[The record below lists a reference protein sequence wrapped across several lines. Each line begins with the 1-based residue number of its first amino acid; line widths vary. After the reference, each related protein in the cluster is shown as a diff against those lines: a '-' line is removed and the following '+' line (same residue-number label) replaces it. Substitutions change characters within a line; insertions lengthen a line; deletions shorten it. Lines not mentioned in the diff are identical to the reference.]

1 MLKRNSITSIISA
14 VNKEDVETKFKAQLY
29 SGENENGMK
38 RYVVSLTVYS
48 KTEVWDNIEVMHDI
62 VYNFHTLKYNPQE
75 SDETWNLILTQEEV
89 DIIFHSMLQDAVNKV
104 DIIFHSMLQ
113 DAVNKEAETM
123 LQYFNKNIVSALYSK
138 VIGKINNLDEDSIE
152 EYGRYILNSNS
163 KDRINKIVANRRG
176 KK

>member
-14 VNKEDVETKFKAQLY
+14 VNKEDVEIKFKAQLY

-48 KTEVWDNIEVMHDI
+48 KTEVWNNVEIMHDI
-62 VYNFHTLKYNPQE
+62 IYNFHTLKHNPQE
-75 SDETWNLILTQEEV
+75 SDETWNLLLTQEEV
-89 DIIFHSMLQDAVNKV
+89 DVIFHN
-104 DIIFHSMLQ
+104 MLQ
-113 DAVNKEAETM
+113 DAVNKEVETM

-176 KK
+176 KKWHLHMKE

>member
-14 VNKEDVETKFKAQLY
+14 VNKEDVEIKFKAQLY

-62 VYNFHTLKYNPQE
+62 VYNFHTLKHNPQE
-75 SDETWNLILTQEEV
+75 SDETWNLLLTQEEV
-89 DIIFHSMLQDAVNKV
+89 DVIFHN
-104 DIIFHSMLQ
+104 MLQ

-123 LQYFNKNIVSALYSK
+123 LQYFNKNIVSTLYSK

>member
-48 KTEVWDNIEVMHDI
+48 KTEVWDNVEVMHDI
-62 VYNFHTLKYNPQE
+62 VYNFHTLKHNPQE
-75 SDETWNLILTQEEV
+75 SDETWNLILTQEE
-89 DIIFHSMLQDAVNKV
+89 V

>member
-14 VNKEDVETKFKAQLY
+14 VNKEDVEIKFKAQLY

-62 VYNFHTLKYNPQE
+62 VYNFHTLKHNPQE
-75 SDETWNLILTQEEV
+75 SDETWNLLLTQEEV
-89 DIIFHSMLQDAVNKV
+89 DVIFHN
-104 DIIFHSMLQ
+104 MLQ
-113 DAVNKEAETM
+113 DAVNKEVETM
-123 LQYFNKNIVSALYSK
+123 SQYFNKNIVSALYSK

>member
-14 VNKEDVETKFKAQLY
+14 VNKEDVEIKFKAQLY

-62 VYNFHTLKYNPQE
+62 VYNFHTLKQIPQE
-75 SDETWNLILTQEEV
+75 SDETWNLLLTQEEV
-89 DIIFHSMLQDAVNKV
+89 DVIFHN
-104 DIIFHSMLQ
+104 MLQ

>member
-62 VYNFHTLKYNPQE
+62 VYNFHTLKHNPQE
-75 SDETWNLILTQEEV
+75 SDETWNLLLTQEEV
-89 DIIFHSMLQDAVNKV
+89 DVIFHN
-104 DIIFHSMLQ
+104 MLQ
-113 DAVNKEAETM
+113 DAVNKELETM

>member
-48 KTEVWDNIEVMHDI
+48 KTEVWDNIEIMHDI
-62 VYNFHTLKYNPQE
+62 VYNFHTLKHNPQE

-89 DIIFHSMLQDAVNKV
+89 DV
-104 DIIFHSMLQ
+104 IFHSMLQ

>member
-14 VNKEDVETKFKAQLY
+14 VNKEDVEIKFKAQLY

-38 RYVVSLTVYS
+38 RYVLSLTVYS

-62 VYNFHTLKYNPQE
+62 VYNFHTLKHNPQE
-75 SDETWNLILTQEEV
+75 SDETWNLILTQEEI
-89 DIIFHSMLQDAVNKV
+89 DIIFHSM
-104 DIIFHSMLQ
+104 IQ
-113 DAVNKEAETM
+113 DAVNKEVETM

>member
-89 DIIFHSMLQDAVNKV
+89 DVIFHN
-104 DIIFHSMLQ
+104 MLQ
-113 DAVNKEAETM
+113 DAVNKEVETM

>member
-38 RYVVSLTVYS
+38 RYVVSLTIYS

-62 VYNFHTLKYNPQE
+62 VYNFHTLKHNPQE
-75 SDETWNLILTQEEV
+75 SDETWNLLLTQEEV
-89 DIIFHSMLQDAVNKV
+89 DVIFHN
-104 DIIFHSMLQ
+104 MLQ

>member
-48 KTEVWDNIEVMHDI
+48 KTEVWDNVEVMHDI
-62 VYNFHTLKYNPQE
+62 VYNFHTLKHNPQE

-89 DIIFHSMLQDAVNKV
+89 DIIFHN
-104 DIIFHSMLQ
+104 MLQ

>member
-1 MLKRNSITSIISA
+1 MLKRNSITSITSIIS
-14 VNKEDVETKFKAQLY
+14 KEDVETKFKAQLY

-62 VYNFHTLKYNPQE
+62 VYNFHTLKHNPQE
-75 SDETWNLILTQEEV
+75 SDETWSLILTQEE
-89 DIIFHSMLQDAVNKV
+89 V

>member
-1 MLKRNSITSIISA
+1 MLKRNSIISIISA
-14 VNKEDVETKFKAQLY
+14 VNKEDVEIKFKAQLY

-62 VYNFHTLKYNPQE
+62 VYNFHTLKHNPQE
-75 SDETWNLILTQEEV
+75 SDETWNLLLTQEEV
-89 DIIFHSMLQDAVNKV
+89 DVIFHN
-104 DIIFHSMLQ
+104 MLQ
-113 DAVNKEAETM
+113 DAVNKEVETM

>member
-75 SDETWNLILTQEEV
+75 SDETWNMILTQEEV
-89 DIIFHSMLQDAVNKV
+89 DVIFHN
-104 DIIFHSMLQ
+104 MLQ

>member
-48 KTEVWDNIEVMHDI
+48 KTEVWDNVEIMHDI
-62 VYNFHTLKYNPQE
+62 VYNFHTLKHNPQE

-89 DIIFHSMLQDAVNKV
+89 DIIFHSMLQDAVNKEV
-104 DIIFHSMLQ
+104 
-113 DAVNKEAETM
+113 ETM

>member
-1 MLKRNSITSIISA
+1 MHKRNSITSIISA
-14 VNKEDVETKFKAQLY
+14 VNKEDVEIKFKAQLY

-62 VYNFHTLKYNPQE
+62 VYNFHTLKHNPQE

-89 DIIFHSMLQDAVNKV
+89 DVIFHN
-104 DIIFHSMLQ
+104 MLQ
-113 DAVNKEAETM
+113 DAVNKEVETM

>member
-14 VNKEDVETKFKAQLY
+14 VNKEEVETKFKAQLY

-38 RYVVSLTVYS
+38 RYVLSLTVYS

-62 VYNFHTLKYNPQE
+62 VYNFHTLKHNPQE
-75 SDETWNLILTQEEV
+75 SDETWNLILTQEEI
-89 DIIFHSMLQDAVNKV
+89 DIIFHSM
-104 DIIFHSMLQ
+104 IQ

>member
-14 VNKEDVETKFKAQLY
+14 VNKEEVETKFKAQLY

-62 VYNFHTLKYNPQE
+62 VYNFHTLKHNPQE

-89 DIIFHSMLQDAVNKV
+89 DVIFHN
-104 DIIFHSMLQ
+104 MLQ
-113 DAVNKEAETM
+113 DAVNKEVETM

>member
-14 VNKEDVETKFKAQLY
+14 VNKEDVEIKFKAQLY

-62 VYNFHTLKYNPQE
+62 VYNFHTLKHNPQE
-75 SDETWNLILTQEEV
+75 SDETWNLLLTQEEV
-89 DIIFHSMLQDAVNKV
+89 DVIFHN
-104 DIIFHSMLQ
+104 MLQ
-113 DAVNKEAETM
+113 DAVNKEVETM

-138 VIGKINNLDEDSIE
+138 VIGKINNLDEDSIQ

>member
-38 RYVVSLTVYS
+38 RYVLSLTVYS

-62 VYNFHTLKYNPQE
+62 VYNFHTLKHNPQE

-89 DIIFHSMLQDAVNKV
+89 DVIFHN
-104 DIIFHSMLQ
+104 MLQ

>member
-14 VNKEDVETKFKAQLY
+14 VNKEDVEIKFKAQLY

-48 KTEVWDNIEVMHDI
+48 KTEVWDNVEVMHDI
-62 VYNFHTLKYNPQE
+62 VYNFHTLKHNPQE
-75 SDETWNLILTQEEV
+75 SDETWNLLLTQEEV
-89 DIIFHSMLQDAVNKV
+89 DVIFHN
-104 DIIFHSMLQ
+104 MLQ
-113 DAVNKEAETM
+113 DAVNKEVETM

>member
-14 VNKEDVETKFKAQLY
+14 VNKEDVEIKFKAQLY

-48 KTEVWDNIEVMHDI
+48 KTEVWDNVEVMHDI
-62 VYNFHTLKYNPQE
+62 VYNFHTLKHNPQE

-89 DIIFHSMLQDAVNKV
+89 DVIFHN
-104 DIIFHSMLQ
+104 MLQ
-113 DAVNKEAETM
+113 DAVNKEVETM

>member
-48 KTEVWDNIEVMHDI
+48 KTEVWDNVEVMHDI
-62 VYNFHTLKYNPQE
+62 VYNFHTLKHNPQE
-75 SDETWNLILTQEEV
+75 SDETWNLLLTQEEV
-89 DIIFHSMLQDAVNKV
+89 DVIFHN
-104 DIIFHSMLQ
+104 MLQ
-113 DAVNKEAETM
+113 DAVNKEVETM
-123 LQYFNKNIVSALYSK
+123 LQYFNKNIVSTLYSK

>member
-14 VNKEDVETKFKAQLY
+14 VNKEDVEIKFKAQLY

-38 RYVVSLTVYS
+38 RYAVSLTVYS

-62 VYNFHTLKYNPQE
+62 VYNFHTLKHNPQE

-89 DIIFHSMLQDAVNKV
+89 DVIFHN
-104 DIIFHSMLQ
+104 MLQ
-113 DAVNKEAETM
+113 DAVNKEVKTM

>member
-38 RYVVSLTVYS
+38 RYVVSLTIYS

-62 VYNFHTLKYNPQE
+62 VYNFHTLKHNPQE

-89 DIIFHSMLQDAVNKV
+89 DIIFHSMLQDAVNK
-104 DIIFHSMLQ
+104 
-113 DAVNKEAETM
+113 EAETM
-123 LQYFNKNIVSALYSK
+123 LQYFNKNIVSSLYSK

>member
-48 KTEVWDNIEVMHDI
+48 KTEVWDNVEVMHDI
-62 VYNFHTLKYNPQE
+62 VYNFHTLKHNPQE
-75 SDETWNLILTQEEV
+75 SDEIWNLILTQEEV
-89 DIIFHSMLQDAVNKV
+89 DVIFHN
-104 DIIFHSMLQ
+104 MLQ

>member
-48 KTEVWDNIEVMHDI
+48 KTEVWDNIEIMHDI

-75 SDETWNLILTQEEV
+75 SDETWNLILTQEE
-89 DIIFHSMLQDAVNKV
+89 V